1 MANLLIVDDDID
13 GAAAL
18 CARLRREGH
27 DAHFVA
33 SVPAAMTRLRQHRPD
48 LLLLDIGMPHFD
60 GLEMLRA
67 LHADP
72 RYEDL
77 RVVAFSGIVDPQVR
91 ANALRLGALD
101 FIPKNLGWSDILSR
115 ITQHLAE
122 DDRPAA

>member
-1 MANLLIVDDDID
+1 MAYLLIVDDDID
-13 GAAAL
+13 GAAAMA
-18 CARLRREGH
+18 ARLRKDGH

-33 SVPAAMTRLRQHRPD
+33 SVPAAMTRLRQRRPD
-48 LLLLDIGMPHFD
+48 LLLLDIGMPDFD

-77 RVVAFSGIVDPQVR
+77 RVVAVSGSTDAQVR
-91 ANALRLGALD
+91 ATSLRLGALD
-101 FIPKNLGWSDILSR
+101 FIPKNLGWSDILAR
-115 ITQHLAE
+115 INEHVAE

>member
-18 CARLRREGH
+18 CARLRKEGH

-33 SVPAAMTRLRQHRPD
+33 SVPAAMTRLRQQRPD
-48 LLLLDIGMPHFD
+48 LLLLDIGMPDFD

-77 RVVAFSGIVDPQVR
+77 RVVALSGSTDPAVR

-101 FIPKNLGWSDILSR
+101 FIPKGLGWSDILAR
-115 ITQHLAE
+115 IAQHLAE

>member
-13 GAAAL
+13 GAAAMA
-18 CARLRREGH
+18 ARLRKEGH
-27 DAHFVA
+27 DTHFVA
-33 SVPAAMTRLRQHRPD
+33 SVPAAMTRLRQQRPD
-48 LLLLDIGMPHFD
+48 LLLLDIGMPDFD

-77 RVVAFSGIVDPQVR
+77 RVVVVSGSTDPNVR
-91 ANALRLGALD
+91 TSALRLGALD
-101 FIPKNLGWSDILSR
+101 FIAKNLGWSDTLAR
-115 ITQHLAE
+115 IRQHLAE